1 MSHIGLNESSLRCLW
16 WTFYVLSNDQTPL
29 YIGGGQV
36 EPIPPSSVCSI
47 WHKDKM
53 TCVQKPQKCCYG
65 NLFFQYNR
73 TVKLMPCDDTGN
85 YLLGWFVAPPP
96 GNSFNSLQFIG
107 SDCFLQE
114 TCSLAIQSKNKNI
127 LKQIKYQKNIVMTSL
142 NCKQIFHWNNKCVD
156 NHE

>member
-1 MSHIGLNESSLRCLW
+1 MMSHIGLNESSLRCLW

-73 TVKLMPCDDTGN
+73 TVETDALRRHWELSSGLICG
-85 YLLGWFVAPPP
+85 ASP
-96 GNSFNSLQFIG
+96 GKQFQ
-107 SDCFLQE
+107 F
-114 TCSLAIQSKNKNI
+114 AAVYWK
-127 LKQIKYQKNIVMTSL
+127 
-142 NCKQIFHWNNKCVD
+142 
-156 NHE
+156 